1 MLGYDIIKG
10 FPESNSHD
18 PGFTHPI
25 FVVDYTKDLLTADCR
40 YSVPKGFVIIP
51 DVSCVTSFKS
61 SIIRNSLELQKSLAV
76 SVQASSGY
84 GGFSFSASSSYKTTS
99 SQVSTGEKVFITSS
113 AKCSYYFS
121 EVDTTQPPSLN
132 PGFLRWARNLQKNA
146 SDELLVKFVKHYG
159 THFPTSIVFGACY
172 IRKHSMTT
180 ETFKT
185 ASSREVSVSVQAS
198 YSGLFSLGGG
208 FSMDKKERQAAS
220 QFSQDVETTT
230 VSVGSPPPPNG
241 DATYWASSVKENP
254 VPISYKLKPISEL
267 FSPLYMKDS
276 GINYNLMRTK
286 LTGIGKKILQAV
298 VERRF
303 SEYLR

>member
-1 MLGYDIIKG
+1 
-10 FPESNSHD
+10 
-18 PGFTHPI
+18 
-25 FVVDYTKDLLTADCR
+25 
-40 YSVPKGFVIIP
+40 
-51 DVSCVTSFKS
+51 
-61 SIIRNSLELQKSLAV
+61 
-76 SVQASSGY
+76 
-84 GGFSFSASSSYKTTS
+84 
-99 SQVSTGEKVFITSS
+99 
-113 AKCSYYFS
+113 
-121 EVDTTQPPSLN
+121 
-132 PGFLRWARNLQKNA
+132 
-146 SDELLVKFVKHYG
+146 
-159 THFPTSIVFGACY
+159 
-172 IRKHSMTT
+172 MTT